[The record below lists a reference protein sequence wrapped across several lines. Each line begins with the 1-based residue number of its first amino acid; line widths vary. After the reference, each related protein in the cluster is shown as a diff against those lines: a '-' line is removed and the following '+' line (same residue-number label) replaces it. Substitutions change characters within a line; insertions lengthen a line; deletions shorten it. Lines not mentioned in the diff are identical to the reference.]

1 MGISQLGVLGKHCL
15 TGKEK
20 TFIKEYK
27 KKKKRLKNNLDLT
40 HLLELY
46 KKEGYCKHLDAKA
59 I

>member
-1 MGISQLGVLGKHCL
+1 VLGKHCL